1 MAKKF
6 LIIEDEPLIQM
17 SLKMLLEKKG
27 ADVIATN
34 SGKEAINLINQ
45 NEFNKIICDLMLKDI
60 TGFDVIEES
69 KGKYSNDEIKEKF
82 VIMTAY
88 SSSQILEKAGK
99 YGCRII
105 RKPFN
110 DDINETLNIFFQSGA

>member
-1 MAKKF
+1 MIQNF
-6 LIIEDEPLIQM
+6 LIIEDEPLIQI

-27 ADVIATN
+27 ASVIATN

-45 NEFNKIICDLMLKDI
+45 HDFGKIICDLMLKDI

-69 KGKYSNDEIKEKF
+69 KRKYSNDEIKEKF
-82 VIMTAY
+82 IIMTAY
-88 SSSQILEKAGK
+88 SSGQILEKAGK

-105 RKPFN
+105 RKPF
-110 DDINETLNIFFQSGA
+110 DDIDNTLNLFFKSGV